1 MLEATKVDTNG
12 FGLRCLVEHVKMKDI
27 LERYPEGRMEGFD
40 DPDRGYDQDE
50 VGFVDADTG
59 EEFYV
64 YARYGRVRI
73 GGRGQ
78 GISDVVER
86 LACKLQ
92 AEVGLVK
99 V

>member
-1 MLEATKVDTNG
+1 
-12 FGLRCLVEHVKMKDI
+12 MKDI

-78 GISDVVER
+78 GVSEAVER

>member
-1 MLEATKVDTNG
+1 
-12 FGLRCLVEHVKMKDI
+12 
-27 LERYPEGRMEGFD
+27 MEGFD

-50 VGFVDADTG
+50 VGFVDVDTG

-73 GGRGQ
+73 GGHGQ
-78 GISDVVER
+78 GISDVVNR

>member
-12 FGLRCLVEHVKMKDI
+12 FGLRCLVDHVKMEDI

-40 DPDRGYDQDE
+40 EPERGYDQDE

-59 EEFYV
+59 EELYV

-73 GGRGQ
+73 GGHGQ
-78 GISDVVER
+78 GISDVVNR

>member
-50 VGFVDADTG
+50 VGFVDVDTG

-78 GISDVVER
+78 GISDVVNR

>member
-1 MLEATKVDTNG
+1 MFKATKVGTNG
-12 FGLRCLVEHVKMKDI
+12 FGLRCLVEYVDMKDI
-27 LERYPEGRMEGFD
+27 LERYPEGRQDGFD

-50 VGFVDADTG
+50 VGFVDLDTG
-59 EEFYV
+59 EKFYV
-64 YARYGRVRI
+64 YARYGTVRI
-73 GGRGQ
+73 GGHGQ
-78 GISDVVER
+78 GVSAVVKR

>member
-1 MLEATKVDTNG
+1 MLEAAQVNTNG

-50 VGFVDADTG
+50 VGFVDVDTG

-78 GISDVVER
+78 GTSPVVER